1 MKNQSTPRR
10 AQARRLAASAAMA
23 LTALAGFGLLSRT
36 APSAVAAPEPSPVP
50 RRWQL
55 DVECAPLRTIVLN
68 VNGQDRSYWY
78 LAYKVTN
85 NSKSDVL
92 LAPMWELSTDS
103 GKVARSGR
111 EVPVGVTREIMNR
124 LDNPYI
130 EDQIGIVG
138 NLLRGPENAK
148 EGVVVWPATELHLS
162 DVRIYGAGF
171 SGENATVEIPGP
183 DGKLEKKVLRKT
195 LMLRYLMPGDVTP
208 GDGVE
213 YTPDQSQWIM
223 R

>member
-1 MKNQSTPRR
+1 MKNQSTSRR
-10 AQARRLAASAAMA
+10 ALARRLATSAAMA
-23 LTALAGFGLLSRT
+23 LTAVAGLGLLPRT

-55 DVECAPLRTIVLN
+55 DVECSPLRTIVLN
-68 VNGQDRSYWY
+68 VNGESRAYWY

-85 NSKSDVL
+85 NSKDDVL
-92 LAPMWELSTDS
+92 LAPMWELSTDTGS
-103 GKVARSGR
+103 VSRSGR
-111 EVPVGVTREIMNR
+111 EVPVSVTREIMNR

-162 DVRIYGAGF
+162 EVRIYGAGF
-171 SGENATVEIPGP
+171 SGENTTIEIPGAN
-183 DGKLEKKVLRKT
+183 GTKEKKVLRKT
-195 LMLRYLMPGDVTP
+195 LMLRYSMPGDVAP
-208 GDGVE
+208 GNGAE
-213 YTPDQSQWIM
+213 YSPDQTQWIM

>member
-1 MKNQSTPRR
+1 
-10 AQARRLAASAAMA
+10 MA
-23 LTALAGFGLLSRT
+23 LTAAAGIGLLPQT
-36 APSAVAAPEPSPVP
+36 APSAQAAPEPSPVP

-55 DVECAPLRTIVLN
+55 DVECAPLRTVVLN
-68 VNGQDRSYWY
+68 VNGERRAYFY

-85 NSKSDVL
+85 NSKDDVL
-92 LAPMWELSTDS
+92 LAPSWEMSTDT
-103 GKVARSGR
+103 GTLTRSGR
-111 EVPVGVTREIMNR
+111 EVPVAVTREIMNR

-138 NLLRGPENAK
+138 NILRGPENAK
-148 EGVVVWPATELHLS
+148 EGVVVWPATDLHLNE
-162 DVRIYGAGF
+162 VRIYGAGF

-183 DGKLEKKVLRKT
+183 NGKPEKKVLRKT
-195 LMLRYLMPGDVTP
+195 LMLRYSMPGDITP
-208 GDGVE
+208 GNGVE